1 MQGLNKGNLKILFIM
16 QSSTSSSSNDKDKV
30 VYFGVININE
40 NGRNI
45 GAVDAWR
52 SVITKK
58 ILCEEKR
65 LGILDITEE
74 IGMPTINDKEVWAMT
89 VNRHRKGKDRWKLI
103 KIKEGEKQV
112 NFLDT
117 DDETKISANVE
128 NLSIKDPDWWSFLVS
143 KNINKSIEIS
153 KEILQK

>member
-58 ILCEEKR
+58 ILCENI
-65 LGILDITEE
+65 IL
-74 IGMPTINDKEVWAMT
+74 K
-89 VNRHRKGKDRWKLI
+89 KKD
-103 KIKEGEKQV
+103 
-112 NFLDT
+112 FLF
-117 DDETKISANVE
+117 S
-128 NLSIKDPDWWSFLVS
+128 
-143 KNINKSIEIS
+143 
-153 KEILQK
+153 

>member
-1 MQGLNKGNLKILFIM
+1 M
-16 QSSTSSSSNDKDKV
+16 QSPTPASSNTHPSSPPPSNSDKI

-45 GAVDAWR
+45 GAVDIWR
-52 SVITKK
+52 SALTKK

-65 LGILDITEE
+65 LGILGISEE
-74 IGMPTINDKEVWAMT
+74 IGMPKINDNEVWAVA

-103 KIKEGEKQV
+103 KIKEGERQI

-117 DDETKISANVE
+117 DDETNISANIE
-128 NLSIKDPDWWSFLVS
+128 NMKITDPDWWSFLVS

-153 KEILQK
+153 KEIP